1 MGNDP
6 CCGLEGK
13 ISFKSENVNN
23 NLNKANIILIKE
35 KNFIK
40 EREIIFEEVE
50 NNKNLEKFL
59 NIIER
64 IYNDIDIL
72 KNKDITYLIRNAMK
86 SILQK
91 IFKKKEDI
99 NLQLKKMD
107 DIIEDS
113 KNLIKIKR
121 FIDIFILIYS
131 NKEKIGEEKIK
142 HFIGYINDAI
152 DHIEKLDKNEKNF
165 FIEYIKNIYLYKN
178 NIKSEKSLIEEDASQ
193 KENSNNNE
201 YKKNSNI
208 KENLF
213 DSKEIDEIIKRK
225 LTNSNYSENS
235 KNQILKL
242 EDEIQQYKNKIK
254 EIELKKNEIEIT
266 FIDENKNKKSTK
278 VQMNEKVNPEE
289 IVKYLFTYFPELKN
303 KTIQNIEI
311 NGGESQLDGYNE
323 SDNCFTHCNTFK

>member
-23 NLNKANIILIKE
+23 NLNKTNIILIKE
-35 KNFIK
+35 KK
-40 EREIIFEEVE
+40 DLEEREIIFEEVE
-50 NNKNLEKFL
+50 NNENLERFL
-59 NIIER
+59 DIIER

-72 KNKDITYLIRNAMK
+72 KNKDIFYLIRNAMK
-86 SILQK
+86 SILPR
-91 IFKKKEDI
+91 IFEKKEDI
-99 NLQLKKMD
+99 NLRLKAID

-113 KNLIKIKR
+113 KNLIKIKI

-131 NKEKIGEEKIK
+131 KKEEIGEEKIK
-142 HFIGYINDAI
+142 HFIGYMNDAI
-152 DHIEKLDKNEKNF
+152 DQIEKLDKNEKNF
-165 FIEYIKNIYLYKN
+165 FIEYVKNIYLNKKN
-178 NIKSEKSLIEEDASQ
+178 IESEKSLIEKDESQ

-201 YKKNSNI
+201 YKKNTNI

-242 EDEIQQYKNKIK
+242 ENDLQQYKSKIK
-254 EIELKKNEIEIT
+254 EIELKKNEIGIT
-266 FIDENKNKKSTK
+266 FIDENKKKKFTK
-278 VQMNEKVNPEE
+278 VQMNEKVNSKE
-289 IVKYLFTYFPELKN
+289 IVEYLFTYFPELKN
-303 KTIQNIEI
+303 KKIQNIEI
-311 NGGESQLDGYNE
+311 NGRELQLDGYNE
-323 SDNCFTHCNTFK
+323 FDEDLTHCNADF